1 MQNADLLVTAGKI
14 YAVGPGLKAPAGATV
29 IDGKG
34 MHVTPGIIDCHSHT
48 AISRGVNEG
57 SHAVTC
63 EVRIGDV
70 IDATDIEIYRELA
83 GGVTAANLLHGSAN
97 PIGGQNQVIKF
108 RWGAL
113 PEELKF
119 ADAMPG
125 VKFAL
130 GENVKQS
137 NWGDK
142 FTTRYP
148 QTRMGVEQ
156 IMRDRFRAALE
167 YDAALEEEGWPAAT
181 ARSPAR
187 SAFGNRERQT
197 TDPLPLLPAG

>member
-1 MQNADLLVTAGKI
+1 M
-14 YAVGPGLKAPAGATV
+14 
-29 IDGKG
+29 
-34 MHVTPGIIDCHSHT
+34 
-48 AISRGVNEG
+48 NEG

-70 IDATDIEIYRELA
+70 IDATDIGIYRELA
-83 GGVTAANLLHGSAN
+83 GGVTAANVLHGSAN
-97 PIGGQNQVIKF
+97 PIGGQNQIIKF

-137 NWGDK
+137 NRSERSG
-142 FTTRYP
+142 TRYP

-156 IMRDRFRAALE
+156 LIRDRFRAASWL
-167 YDAALEEEGWPAAT
+167 AQVFFRSTASRLHGPPPANT
-181 ARSPAR
+181 RYRNTKQYSTSSVPPFWIGMKPR
-187 SAFGNRERQT
+187 
-197 TDPLPLLPAG
+197 AGRFDTYQ